1 MVAPLTKASAARR
14 NPSST
19 RGDGR
24 RAKASYESDYYSWAL
39 EQAELLRGGRVAEAD
54 LENIAEE
61 LTDLGREEFHK
72 LVSAYRVLLLH
83 MLKWDFQPERRTR
96 SWAISIATQRNRVAD
111 VLGDNPGLKSRVD
124 EALGRA
130 FRDARLEAASE
141 TGLKPAIFPSD
152 IPYTLDDMMTR
163 DFPLD

>member
-1 MVAPLTKASAARR
+1 M
-14 NPSST
+14 
-19 RGDGR
+19 
-24 RAKASYESDYYSWAL
+24 
-39 EQAELLRGGRVAEAD
+39 LRGGRVAEAD

-72 LVSAYRVLLLH
+72 LVSAYGVLLLH

-96 SWAISIATQRNRVAD
+96 SWAISVATQRNRVAD
-111 VLGDNPGLKSRVD
+111 VLGDNPGLKSRVN
-124 EALGRA
+124 EALERA

-141 TGLKPAIFPSD
+141 TGLKPAIFPPD
-152 IPYTLDDMMTR
+152 LPYTLDDMMTR